1 MSEAL
6 ELNEVDFEAKVVKE
20 TKPVLLDFWSPSCG
34 PCRMLAPTI
43 AALAQA
49 NADKAVVLKVNVAEN
64 MGLAA
69 QFGISA
75 VPTLVLLKN
84 GQVVERLVGVQKQA
98 TLQALIDANL

>member
-6 ELNEVDFEAKVVKE
+6 ELNEADYEAKVANE
-20 TKPVLLDFWSPSCG
+20 TKPVLLDFWSTYCG
-34 PCRMLAPTI
+34 PCRLLAPTI

-49 NADKAVVLKVNVAEN
+49 NADKAVVMKVNVTEN

-98 TLQALIDANL
+98 TLQALIDSNL

>member
-6 ELNEVDFEAKVVKE
+6 ELNEADYETRVANE
-20 TKPVLLDFWSPSCG
+20 TKPVLLDFWSTSCG
-34 PCRMLAPTI
+34 PCRLLAPTI

-49 NADKAVVLKVNVAEN
+49 NADKAVVMKVNVTEN

>member
-1 MSEAL
+1 
-6 ELNEVDFEAKVVKE
+6 
-20 TKPVLLDFWSPSCG
+20 
-34 PCRMLAPTI
+34 
-43 AALAQA
+43 ALAQA
-49 NADKAVVLKVNVAEN
+49 NADKAVVMKVNVTEN
-64 MGLAA
+64 MGLAT